1 MTNEEYKTMN
11 DREGLKSC
19 QKCPMWKHCRKNEHT
34 VIRQKDVENKL
45 VDELSKSINKRI
57 LEDIEESRKI

>member
-1 MTNEEYKTMN
+1 
-11 DREGLKSC
+11 
-19 QKCPMWKHCRKNEHT
+19 MWEHCRKNEHT

-45 VDELSKSINKRI
+45 VDELSKSINKQI